1 MDVPCAA
8 CDGLDRC
15 TKMDVE
21 LCPALSR
28 FLEAAANSGDQVRAE
43 VFDEVIDK
51 CDNVVTGY

>member
-21 LCPALSR
+21 ICPALSR
-28 FLEAAANSGDQVRAE
+28 FLEEAAGRGDQERAE
-43 VFDEVIDK
+43 AFDEVIDK
-51 CDNVVTGY
+51 CDNLVTGN